1 MRGIERKIKRYFAER
16 EAGKALF
23 SAADL
28 AAFMG
33 VSIDELRALADDPEA
48 GLHVRRAMTRIA
60 AQLESDPRWM
70 GSNSSKSVFLLRQK
84 LYGGYSDKPEKPSRV
99 TVELRLAGL
108 EDEDA
113 SR

>member
-1 MRGIERKIKRYFAER
+1 MPGIETRIRKYFKLR
-16 EAGKALF
+16 EGEKALF

-33 VSIDELRALADDPEA
+33 LSIEELRALADDPEEGIA
-48 GLHVRRAMTRIA
+48 VRRAMTRIA

-108 EDEDA
+108 EDGE
-113 SR
+113 

>member
-1 MRGIERKIKRYFAER
+1 MRSVEAGIRRYFKAR
-16 EAGKALF
+16 EEQKVLF

-28 AAFMG
+28 AAFLG
-33 VSIDELRALADDPEA
+33 LSIEELRALADDPEN
-48 GLHVRRAMTRIA
+48 GLPVRRAMTRIA

-99 TVELRLAGL
+99 TVELRLAGI
-108 EDEDA
+108 DDD
-113 SR
+113 